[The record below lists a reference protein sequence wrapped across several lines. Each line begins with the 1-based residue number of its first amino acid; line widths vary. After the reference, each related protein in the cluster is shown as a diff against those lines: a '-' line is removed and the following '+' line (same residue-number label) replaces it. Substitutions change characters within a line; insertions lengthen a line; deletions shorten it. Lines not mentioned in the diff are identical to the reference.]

1 MVRKKY
7 EQEIKIVGVFNY
19 LNSVTNFIELFN
31 DRENTSSINTKKNL
45 IKLVLEPENIY
56 DNNAVAVLINNK
68 NNIFY
73 EVLKNKGNPSDRF
86 SEEYKEYHKIG
97 YLNKNEDD
105 KIKIIEI
112 LKEYK
117 DKGDFYFE
125 INNLGR
131 IQEDRK
137 VFIETNLK
145 MTLEILDKKIKKT
158 ITNKKILE
166 KINNIEISL

>member
-31 DRENTSSINTKKNL
+31 DSENTSSINTKKKK

-73 EVLKNKGNPSDRF
+73 EVLKNNGNPCDSF
-86 SEEYKEYHKIG
+86 SEEY
-97 YLNKNEDD
+97 
-105 KIKIIEI
+105 
-112 LKEYK
+112 
-117 DKGDFYFE
+117 
-125 INNLGR
+125 
-131 IQEDRK
+131 
-137 VFIETNLK
+137 
-145 MTLEILDKKIKKT
+145 
-158 ITNKKILE
+158 
-166 KINNIEISL
+166 